1 METLS
6 HLSTPAMNTHD
17 HRRDSTMTSDQ
28 FLKMEDLHSS
38 ASPSPSF
45 DPQDASPAPDASQA
59 SPAPVIVQSKPAK
72 KRKSW
77 GQELPEP
84 KTHLPPRKRAKTDD
98 EKEQRRIERIK
109 RNRAAA
115 HNSRERKRQ
124 ETETLAVA
132 LARANAEL
140 EAYRR
145 LHGPLPANIQ
155 LPDVQLSSD
164 MVDTPAPSLVESHGT
179 AEAAPSPSSPATHMF
194 HLHQDQHIKQE
205 PLDHHPFP
213 STIPPAFETSHL
225 DSKPTLSPLD
235 QTQHSAAMLCDL
247 QCRSSPASSIN
258 NTRSRIQPHR
268 TSTSPSSFWAALS
281 LHLMMLQI
289 QTCYKTLLVGIWS
302 LSPSRMARMMQAS
315 THRLTSRSMTS
326 SMTTPLLLRST
337 AMAQRNA
344 ATSRL
349 ARQGALVALQRSSTD
364 DVFRAR
370 VKTVRRD
377 AKYHH
382 RSRQRKALKREPSRH
397 NNNDV
402 VKSHDGNAGV

>member
-1 METLS
+1 M
-6 HLSTPAMNTHD
+6 
-17 HRRDSTMTSDQ
+17 
-28 FLKMEDLHSS
+28 
-38 ASPSPSF
+38 
-45 DPQDASPAPDASQA
+45 
-59 SPAPVIVQSKPAK
+59 
-72 KRKSW
+72 
-77 GQELPEP
+77 G
-84 KTHLPPRKRAKTDD
+84 RKRAKTDD

-194 HLHQDQHIKQE
+194 HLH
-205 PLDHHPFP
+205 
-213 STIPPAFETSHL
+213 
-225 DSKPTLSPLD
+225 SKPTLSPLD

-258 NTRSRIQPHR
+258 NTLSRIQPPK
-268 TSTSPSSFWAALS
+268 TSTSPSSFWAALF
-281 LHLMMLQI
+281 LHLMMVQI

-302 LSPSRMARMMQAS
+302 LSPSRMARMIQAS

-349 ARQGALVALQRSSTD
+349 ARQGALAALQRSSTD

-370 VKTVRRD
+370 AKTVRRE

-382 RSRQRKALKREPSRH
+382 RSRQRKALKRDPTED
-397 NNNDV
+397 NNDV